1 MDIAWGAYRPEKD
14 QLRGSCKNYFT
25 VQRWVDVTGKDRG
38 ITLFTPDAALTETGR
53 ITTDAN
59 QTGWLKHAQQPEN
72 HIISWVMNNYWGTNY
87 KATQEGKTLFRY
99 YLLAHDAFDRGKTEK
114 EGMEIAQPLLAVRGV
129 LRDELREIPS
139 AGEDLIVT
147 LVQPAGKDLLMR
159 IFNPTEK
166 VCPLTLHGETRGM
179 TLYLTGPVGRKR
191 ERMPADTALQP
202 FGIITLLIEE
212 GNR

>member
-1 MDIAWGAYRPEKD
+1 
-14 QLRGSCKNYFT
+14 
-25 VQRWVDVTGKDRG
+25 VDVTGKDRG

-166 VCPLTLHGETRGM
+166 VCPLTLHGETGGM

-191 ERMPADTALQP
+191 ERMPEDTALQP

-212 GNR
+212 RNR